1 MRILYHH
8 RTKAD
13 DGQAVHI
20 RSLQRA
26 FAGLGHEVFEVGL
39 VEHGQ
44 GDARSTAPEDPS
56 ASTSENARG
65 KSWNWVDRIPNGVR
79 ELLELG
85 YTVPGRWKV
94 AKELDRIRPDFVYER
109 YAFGNAGG
117 VLAARARA
125 IPIYLEVNSPMALEL
140 SRTRGLRF
148 PGLARRSERFVLT
161 RATRVLCVT
170 QVLADL
176 LAAEGVPPE
185 KMLVTPNGVDLES
198 YAEPFDPVARA
209 EAERLLGLESA
220 PPSEAG
226 AARGCVLGF
235 VGYYRD
241 WHRLDLALEALT
253 QPGLERAQLVLVG
266 EGPAR
271 EGLERRAKELN
282 VTDRLRFAGKRAHSE
297 IPRLLPA
304 FDIGLVPAINSYAS
318 PLKLHEYMAAGLA
331 CVAPDQP
338 NLREVLQ
345 HDHDAVLVPPG
356 DPEAFSS
363 AVLELA
369 RDPNRVRRLGLA
381 ARGTVESRE
390 LTWAGNARR
399 VCELHATI
407 QPSKP

>member
-26 FAGLGHEVFEVGL
+26 FTSLGHEVFEVGL

-44 GDARSTAPEDPS
+44 GDARSAAAPSSSPS
-56 ASTSENARG
+56 SPGRSPG
-65 KSWNWVDRIPNGVR
+65 KAWNWVDRIPNGVR

-94 AKELDRIRPDFVYER
+94 AKELDRLRPDFVYER

-125 IPIYLEVNSPMALEL
+125 IPIYVEVNSPMALEL
-140 SRTRGLRF
+140 SHTRGIRF
-148 PGLARRSERFVLT
+148 PELARRSERFVLT

-176 LAAEGVPPE
+176 LEADGIPSER
-185 KMLVTPNGVDLES
+185 MLVTPNGVDLEA
-198 YAEPFDPVARA
+198 YAEPFDPSARA
-209 EAERLLGLESA
+209 EAEQLLGLGQAASA
-220 PPSEAG
+220 ETG

-271 EGLERRAKELN
+271 EGLERRAQELN
-282 VTDRLRFAGKRAHSE
+282 VTDRLVFAGKRAHSE

-304 FDIGLVPAINSYAS
+304 FDVGLVPAINSYAS
-318 PLKLHEYMAAGLA
+318 PLKLHEYMAAGLS

-345 HDHDAVLVPPG
+345 HDHNAVLVPPG
-356 DPEAFSS
+356 DPEAFAS

-369 RDPNRVRRLGLA
+369 REPERIRRLGLA
-381 ARGTVESRE
+381 ARSTVETRE

-399 VCELHATI
+399 ICELHATV
-407 QPSKP
+407 QPTKP